1 MGFLQVAVA
10 PVALDLSRPP
20 FALTSATLH
29 NPAACKLK
37 NKVEIKGG
45 GPPKKAL
52 PAAPPPS
59 SSFLAGL
66 DELARDKRLCGPTM
80 KGLLTILHPPETLPA
95 GHRLPECRSLSRPQ
109 SQHASLPFSARP
121 CQLLS
126 PARIVMLMIINV
138 VMKVTQSEKATRWCV
153 EGGVICTF
161 HQQRPRFGWS
171 GFELVSVLVV
181 RCGCASE

>member
-1 MGFLQVAVA
+1 
-10 PVALDLSRPP
+10 
-20 FALTSATLH
+20 
-29 NPAACKLK
+29 
-37 NKVEIKGG
+37 
-45 GPPKKAL
+45 
-52 PAAPPPS
+52 
-59 SSFLAGL
+59 
-66 DELARDKRLCGPTM
+66 M

-171 GFELVSVLVV
+171 GFRLVSVLVV
-181 RCGCASE
+181 RCGCASEWGFFHLFFFFQRSALCNGVSFPTLWIHCLAGRHDNDPRSASLSVPC